1 MCTYNVKSIQG
12 DAKDEMIRMEELE
25 QARKEVQKGAGE
37 KPITQKA
44 FKVV

>member
-1 MCTYNVKSIQG
+1 MTVEINKLDADLFLKLYTSVGMVRVIG
-12 DAKDEMIRMEELE
+12 D
-25 QARKEVQKGAGE
+25 AGE